1 MARVEEVVQEEMC
14 LDLFLLVQEEKGC
27 QTKVKEVTLLDME
40 QVVAEQKEGRL
51 LIVMVE

>member
-1 MARVEEVVQEEMC
+1 MEEVVQEEMC
-14 LDLFLLVQEEKGC
+14 LDLFLLVQEEQGC